1 METIDDYM
9 LDPKK
14 RGKLMLTLQRAI
26 HSECKVDD
34 WKEFGYESGQHDYI
48 HRHDRLL
55 RSLYFGDDDYRD
67 CVFQALELF
76 ANTDP
81 AVIEL
86 LINHPKLSKHLITA
100 IPEMSAFVFTDVQNV
115 HAAAPAGMS
124 SGDVVVRA
132 LADAEHLMQLSGPV
146 STVDRLHTALHGYFR
161 SLCTENGI
169 AVAEEA
175 SLTALFKALRTAHP
189 LLKDLGS
196 YDKDLV
202 RVLHGFANTIDAI
215 NSLRNNGSVAH
226 PSEDLLG
233 EPEAH
238 LAANAT
244 RTIFNYIRAKVG
256 H

>member
-1 METIDDYM
+1 VED
-9 LDPKK
+9 
-14 RGKLMLTLQRAI
+14 
-26 HSECKVDD
+26 
-34 WKEFGYESGQHDYI
+34 
-48 HRHDRLL
+48 
-55 RSLYFGDDDYRD
+55 
-67 CVFQALELF
+67 
-76 ANTDP
+76 
-81 AVIEL
+81 
-86 LINHPKLSKHLITA
+86 
-100 IPEMSAFVFTDVQNV
+100 
-115 HAAAPAGMS
+115 
-124 SGDVVVRA
+124 
-132 LADAEHLMQLSGPV
+132 
-146 STVDRLHTALHGYFR
+146 
-161 SLCTENGI
+161 
-169 AVAEEA
+169 A

-215 NSLRNNGSVAH
+215 NSLRNSGSVAH

>member
-1 METIDDYM
+1 VGTIDDYM

-14 RGKLMLTLQRAI
+14 RGKLMFTLQRAT
-26 HSECKVDD
+26 HSEFKIDD

-81 AVIEL
+81 ALIEL
-86 LINHPKLSKHLITA
+86 LIN
-100 IPEMSAFVFTDVQNV
+100 
-115 HAAAPAGMS
+115 
-124 SGDVVVRA
+124 
-132 LADAEHLMQLSGPV
+132 
-146 STVDRLHTALHGYFR
+146 
-161 SLCTENGI
+161 
-169 AVAEEA
+169 
-175 SLTALFKALRTAHP
+175 
-189 LLKDLGS
+189 
-196 YDKDLV
+196 
-202 RVLHGFANTIDAI
+202 
-215 NSLRNNGSVAH
+215 H

-233 EPEAH
+233 EPEAY

-244 RTIFNYIRAKVG
+244 RTIFNYIQAKVG